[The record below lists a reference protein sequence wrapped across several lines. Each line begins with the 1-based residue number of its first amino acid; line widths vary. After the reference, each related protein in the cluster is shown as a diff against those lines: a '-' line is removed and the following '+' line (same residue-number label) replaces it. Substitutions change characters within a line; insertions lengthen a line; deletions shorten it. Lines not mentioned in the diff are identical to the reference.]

1 MKTYLLQRP
10 SHVKNFSDTAEIQG
24 QFEYINEKNDSDGK
38 EMSENINDRSE
49 TEFALVQDPLN
60 MHRTASDETILI
72 SDIPNIIN
80 KKMLLL
86 HQGRARISIFSY

>member
-10 SHVKNFSDTAEIQG
+10 SHVKKLSDIDEIQG

-72 SDIPNIIN
+72 SGIPNIIN
-80 KKMLLL
+80 KKILLW

>member
-1 MKTYLLQRP
+1 
-10 SHVKNFSDTAEIQG
+10 
-24 QFEYINEKNDSDGK
+24 
-38 EMSENINDRSE
+38 MSKNINDRSE
-49 TEFALVQDPLN
+49 TEFALVQNPLN

>member
-60 MHRTASDETILI
+60 LHRTASDETILI
-72 SDIPNIIN
+72 SGIPNIIN

>member
-1 MKTYLLQRP
+1 MKTYLFQRA
-10 SHVKNFSDTAEIQG
+10 SQVKNLSDIAEIQG
-24 QFEYINEKNDSDGK
+24 QFECINKKNDSDRK
-38 EMSENINDRSE
+38 EMSKNINDRSE

>member
-1 MKTYLLQRP
+1 MKTYLFQRA
-10 SHVKNFSDTAEIQG
+10 SQVKNLSDIAEIPG
-24 QFEYINEKNDSDGK
+24 QFECINKKNDSDRK
-38 EMSENINDRSE
+38 EMSKNINDRSE

>member
-1 MKTYLLQRP
+1 MKTYLFQRA
-10 SHVKNFSDTAEIQG
+10 SQVKNLSDIAEIQG
-24 QFEYINEKNDSDGK
+24 QFECINKKNDSDRK
-38 EMSENINDRSE
+38 EMSKNINDRSE

-86 HQGRARISIFSY
+86 HQGRARTSIFSY

>member
-1 MKTYLLQRP
+1 MKTYLLQRA
-10 SHVKNFSDTAEIQG
+10 SQVKKLSDIAEIQG
-24 QFEYINEKNDSDGK
+24 QFGCINEKNDSDRK

-49 TEFALVQDPLN
+49 TEFPLVQDPLN

-86 HQGRARISIFSY
+86 HQGRSRISIFSY